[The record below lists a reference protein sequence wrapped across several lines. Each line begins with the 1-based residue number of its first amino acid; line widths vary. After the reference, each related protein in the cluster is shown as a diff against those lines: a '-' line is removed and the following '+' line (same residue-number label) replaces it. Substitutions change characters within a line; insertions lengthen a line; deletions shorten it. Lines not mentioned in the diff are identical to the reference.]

1 MLSVSSEFGCSSWV
15 ARASI
20 KFKTVYSRVHVR
32 VRPVDGRS
40 AIRDRSGARART
52 CTHVIVMALYIYKLY
67 IYIAMR
73 YRAAYRYAV
82 RMSARPASCPYAHA
96 YIYPRLALWHSP
108 GSRLYNTRP

>member
-1 MLSVSSEFGCSSWV
+1 MLSGSSEFGCSSWV

-52 CTHVIVMALYIYKLY
+52 CTHVIVMALYIYIYIY

-73 YRAAYRYAV
+73 YRVPVRGTYERAA
-82 RMSARPASCPYAHA
+82 
-96 YIYPRLALWHSP
+96 
-108 GSRLYNTRP
+108 G